1 MRRTKITAFI
11 AVTVVSAVLLTL
23 GFTPLAGA
31 KPSKPTLPNARDV
44 SATFVGVGGMVFRPG
59 QTIEIKWILQGEG
72 VKYFETNPWGEC
84 ELFFSPDNG
93 ANWTRFT
100 PHMAVTARSFQWTI
114 PNTPTTQGL
123 FALQIG
129 IEGEGDFFMFPSQR
143 FTISNVSIGK
153 LPSQ

>member
-1 MRRTKITAFI
+1 MSRTKITAFI
-11 AVTVVSAVLLTL
+11 AITAVSALLL
-23 GFTPLAGA
+23 ASSFTPFAGA
-31 KPSKPTLPNARDV
+31 KPSKTDPSAQEV
-44 SATFVGVGGMVFRPG
+44 SATFIGIGGMVFRPG
-59 QTIEIKWILQGEG
+59 QNIEIKWALQGEG

-84 ELFFSPDNG
+84 ELFFSSDNG
-93 ANWTRFT
+93 ANWMRFT
-100 PHMAVTARSFQWTI
+100 PHMSVTTRSFQWTI

-143 FTISNVSIGK
+143 FTISSVGIGR

>member
-11 AVTVVSAVLLTL
+11 AFTAVSALLL
-23 GFTPLAGA
+23 ASSFTPIAEA
-31 KPSKPTLPNARDV
+31 KPSKIDPSAQEV
-44 SATFVGVGGMVFRPG
+44 SATFIGVGGMVFRPG
-59 QTIEIKWILQGEG
+59 QNIEIKWALQGEG

-84 ELFFSPDNG
+84 ELFFSSNNG
-93 ANWTRFT
+93 GTWIRIT
-100 PHMAVTARSFQWTI
+100 PHMSVTSRSFQWTI
-114 PNTPTTQGL
+114 PNTPTVQGL

-143 FTISNVSIGK
+143 FTISSVSIGR